1 MPWFGAWVPLPVS
14 IASVPYDTDV
24 HEARVVV
31 NRVDDSIVPDANSP
45 QVGGSLQLDAS
56 ARPRVASQG
65 RDTRDDP
72 SRHADVQA
80 FEFAPS
86 RAREDNR
93 VLSHAAAGDPGC
105 DS

>member
-14 IASVPYDTDV
+14 IASVSYDADV
-24 HEARVVV
+24 HEVRVVV
-31 NRVDDSIVPDANSP
+31 NRVDDSIVSDANSP

-56 ARPRVASQG
+56 AWPRIASESL
-65 RDTRDDP
+65 DTQDDP

-86 RAREDNR
+86 RAREDNS
-93 VLSHAAAGDPGC
+93 VLSHAAAGDLGC